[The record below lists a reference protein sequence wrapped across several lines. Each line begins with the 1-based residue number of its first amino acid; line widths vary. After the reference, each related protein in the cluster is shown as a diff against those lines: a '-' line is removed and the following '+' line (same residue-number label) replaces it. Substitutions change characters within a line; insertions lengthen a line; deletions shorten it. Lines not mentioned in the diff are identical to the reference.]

1 MSLRWYLLAVIAA
14 AVVPVAAFG
23 GVVGYLLALEQR
35 ETFRRGAQDRA
46 LAIITAVDAT
56 LRNSVTTAQAMA
68 SSPTLDDHD
77 LVRFRRVAERILKSQ
92 QPHWTNVNL
101 ALASG
106 QQVLNLLRPPGAPL
120 PNVMEVDSSFA
131 RALET
136 RLPAVGDLV
145 IGPVTGKWDIGIRV
159 PVAQRAETA
168 YVVTAVLD
176 TTIIQKLLDAQKL
189 PAGWVGVVLDRNSRI
204 VARTVSPAKT
214 LGQQAA
220 ESLREA
226 LSRAPSGW
234 FRGSTVEG
242 TAVYTPYFRSAET
255 GWTFAMGIPVDAVDA
270 SAHRAAVLL
279 VSGLL
284 GAVALAAGLAI
295 FIGRKV
301 TRPIAALA
309 SGIDAI
315 GRGHR
320 PAPVDTP
327 RIAELRRLA
336 EVVSEAAEAIR
347 ERHRLMQRERDAL
360 AAADRAKD
368 EFLAMLSHELRN
380 PLAALTSA
388 AHVLRLSGAAG
399 DTARGAQEVI
409 ERQTR
414 HMARLVDELLDA
426 SRVTM
431 GKVALERADL
441 ELGRLV
447 SAVIAA
453 WRSSGRIGR
462 HPVSVEC
469 SPVWVHADR
478 GRLEQIVT
486 NLLDNALK
494 FTPPGRPIRIA
505 VRPEGPDALLEV
517 EDEGDGIE
525 PQALERIFDL
535 FMQSDRGLQ
544 RGKGGLGI
552 GLAVVRELVR
562 LHGGT
567 VSAESA
573 GTGKGARFGVRLPA
587 VETPSALAATPSA
600 ATRLVPRRVLVVE
613 DNDDARSM
621 LCAWL
626 SLAGHEVREARDGA
640 AGIALA
646 QEFSPEVA
654 LVDVGLPDMDG
665 YEVARRLRAHA
676 ASQPVRLIALT
687 GYGQEAHVRRA
698 LDAGFD
704 AHLTKP
710 VSLEQL
716 ERNLGA

>member
-14 AVVPVAAFG
+14 AVVPVAGFG
-23 GVVGYLLALEQR
+23 GIVGYLLAMEQR
-35 ETFRRGAQDRA
+35 ETFRLGAQDRA

-56 LRNSVTTAQAMA
+56 LRDSITTAQALA
-68 SSPTLDDHD
+68 ASPTLDDPD
-77 LVRFRRVAERILKSQ
+77 LVRFRVVAQRILNSQ

-101 ALASG
+101 ALPSG
-106 QQVLNLLRPPGAPL
+106 QQLLNLARPPGAPL
-120 PNVMEVDSSFA
+120 PNITGVDRSFA
-131 RALET
+131 RVVET

-159 PVAQRAETA
+159 PIVQRGEVA

-176 TTIIQKLLDAQKL
+176 PAIIQKLLDAQKL
-189 PAGWVGVVLDRNSRI
+189 PADWVGVVLDRNDRI
-204 VARTVSPAKT
+204 VARTVSPDKT
-214 LGQQAA
+214 LGRIGSD
-220 ESLREA
+220 SLREA
-226 LSRAPSGW
+226 LSRARSGW

-242 TAVYTPYFRSAET
+242 TAVYTPYFRSPET
-255 GWTFAMGIPVDAVDA
+255 GWTFAMGIPAGAVDA
-270 SAHRAAVLL
+270 SAYRAAVLL
-279 VSGLL
+279 VSGLV
-284 GAVALAAGLAI
+284 GAVALSAGLAV
-295 FIGRKV
+295 FIGRKL
-301 TRPIAALA
+301 TRPVAALA

-315 GRGHR
+315 GRGYR

-327 RIAELRRLA
+327 RIVELRTLA
-336 EVVSEAAEAIR
+336 KVVGEAAEAIR

-388 AHVLRLSGAAG
+388 AQVLRLSGTAA
-399 DTARGAQEVI
+399 DSARGAQEVI

-414 HMARLVDELLDA
+414 HMARLVEELLDA
-426 SRVTM
+426 SRLTM
-431 GKVALERADL
+431 GKVSLERADL
-441 ELGRLV
+441 ELGALV
-447 SAVIAA
+447 SAMVAS
-453 WRSSGRIGR
+453 WRSSGRFDR
-462 HPVSVEC
+462 HLVSVEY

-486 NLLDNALK
+486 NLVDNAVK
-494 FTPPGRPIRIA
+494 FTPPGSPIRIS
-505 VRPEGPDALLEV
+505 VRPEGGEALLEV

-525 PQALERIFDL
+525 PRTLERIFDL
-535 FMQSDRGLQ
+535 FVQGEKSFQ
-544 RGKGGLGI
+544 RSKGGLGI
-552 GLAVVRELVR
+552 GLAVVRELVG

-573 GTGKGARFGVRLPA
+573 GTGKGARFTVRLPA
-587 VETPSALAATPSA
+587 VEAPSALPPARSA
-600 ATRLVPRRVLVVE
+600 APGLAPQRVLVVE

-621 LCAWL
+621 LCLSL
-626 SLAGHEVREARDGA
+626 SLAGHEVREASDGA

-646 QEFSPEVA
+646 AEFRPEVA

-665 YEVARRLRAHA
+665 YEVARRLRAHSA
-676 ASQPVRLIALT
+676 NQPVRLIALT
-687 GYGQEAHVRRA
+687 GYAQEADLRRS
-698 LDAGFD
+698 LEAGFD

-716 ERNLGA
+716 EKSLGG